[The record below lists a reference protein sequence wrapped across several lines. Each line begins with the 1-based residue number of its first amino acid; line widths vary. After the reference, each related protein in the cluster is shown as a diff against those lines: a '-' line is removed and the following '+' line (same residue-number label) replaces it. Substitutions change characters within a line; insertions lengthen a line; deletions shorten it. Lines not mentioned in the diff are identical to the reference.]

1 MNTQTAKIM
10 HTETGLEE
18 ARVEEFRAA
27 LRGEVI
33 QPHDEGYDNAR
44 KVYNAMIDR
53 HPRLIARCADVA
65 DVITAIGFG
74 RENDMLV
81 AVRGGGH
88 NGGGL
93 GVCDDGLVIDLSLM
107 TGVRV
112 DPTSRTVRVGPG
124 CQQGAADHASHAFG
138 LAVPAGIVSTTGIAG
153 LTLGGGHGYLT
164 RKHGLTID
172 NLLEADVVLADG
184 RFVTASEREN
194 QDLFWAL
201 RGGGGNFGVV
211 TSFLFRA
218 HPVSTVFGGPMFWKI
233 DDAREVMEWYRDFLP
248 KAPEELFVFFGL
260 KTVPSA
266 PPFPEHIHGK
276 NICALIWCYSGPIEK
291 AEGEIRP
298 VRDLPPPIFE
308 HVGPMPFPALQS
320 LFDPLLPP
328 GLQWYW
334 KGDFVRELPNEAIDT
349 HLEYGSK
356 PPSPLSLMHLYPI
369 DGAVQRVDRD
379 ATAWSF
385 RDARWSMVIAG
396 IDPDPA
402 NAEKITTWAKDY
414 WNALRPHTAG
424 GAYVNFMMEEGQER
438 VQATY
443 RENYERLAAIK
454 KKYDPTNLFR
464 VNQNI
469 KPTK

>member
-1 MNTQTAKIM
+1 
-10 HTETGLEE
+10 
-18 ARVEEFRAA
+18 
-27 LRGEVI
+27 
-33 QPHDEGYDNAR
+33 
-44 KVYNAMIDR
+44 
-53 HPRLIARCADVA
+53 
-65 DVITAIGFG
+65 
-74 RENDMLV
+74 
-81 AVRGGGH
+81 
-88 NGGGL
+88 
-93 GVCDDGLVIDLSLM
+93 
-107 TGVRV
+107 
-112 DPTSRTVRVGPG
+112 
-124 CQQGAADHASHAFG
+124 
-138 LAVPAGIVSTTGIAG
+138 
-153 LTLGGGHGYLT
+153 
-164 RKHGLTID
+164 
-172 NLLEADVVLADG
+172 
-184 RFVTASEREN
+184 
-194 QDLFWAL
+194 
-201 RGGGGNFGVV
+201 VV

-218 HPVSTVFGGPMFWKI
+218 YPVSTVFGGPMFWKI
-233 DDAREVMEWYRDFLP
+233 DDAREVMEWYREFLP

-276 NICALIWCYSGPIEK
+276 NICALIWCYSGPLEK
-291 AEGEIRP
+291 AEGEMRP

-308 HVGPMPFPALQS
+308 RVGPMPFPALQS

-334 KGDFVRELPNEAIDT
+334 KGDFVRELPDEAIDT
-349 HLEYGSK
+349 HLEYGSQ

-369 DGAVQRVDRD
+369 DGAVHRVDRD

-385 RDARWSMVIAG
+385 RDARWSMIIAG
-396 IDPDPA
+396 IDPNPA
-402 NAEKITTWAKDY
+402 NAGKITNWAKDY

-469 KPTK
+469 EPAK

>member
-1 MNTQTAKIM
+1 MSPQTATALHIE
-10 HTETGLEE
+10 TELDQTHVE
-18 ARVEEFRAA
+18 AFKGS
-27 LRGEVI
+27 LRGELI
-33 QPHDEGYDNAR
+33 QPHDEGYNEAR
-44 KVYNAMIDR
+44 KVYNGMIDR
-53 HPRLIARCADVA
+53 HPRLIARCADVG
-65 DVITAIGFG
+65 DVITAVRFG
-74 RENDMLV
+74 RENDLLI

-93 GVCDDGLVIDLSLM
+93 GVCNDGLVIDLSAM
-107 TGVRV
+107 TGVHV
-112 DPTSRTVRVGPG
+112 DRKSSTVRVGPG
-124 CQQGAADHASHAFG
+124 CKQGDADHAAHPFG

-184 RFVTASEREN
+184 RVVTASDRESE
-194 QDLFWAL
+194 DLFWAI

-218 HPVSTVFGGPMFWKI
+218 HPVSTVFGGPMFWDI
-233 DDAREVMEWYRDFLP
+233 DDARQVMEWYREFLP
-248 KAPEELFVFFGL
+248 RAPEDVFAFFGI

-276 NICALIWCYSGPIEK
+276 NVCALIWCYSGPLGK
-291 AEGEIRP
+291 AEAAIRP

-308 HVGPMPFPALQS
+308 HVGPVPFPALQS
-320 LFDPLLPP
+320 LFDPLFPP

-334 KGDFVRELPNEAIDT
+334 KGDFVRELSDEAIDI
-349 HLEYGSK
+349 HLTYGSR
-356 PPSPLSLMHLYPI
+356 PPSALSLMHLYPI
-369 DGAVQRVDRD
+369 DGAANRVAPD
-379 ATAWSF
+379 ATAWSY

-402 NAEKITTWAKDY
+402 NAQKIRGWARDY
-414 WNALRPHTAG
+414 WNALRPYTAG
-424 GAYVNFMMEEGQER
+424 GGYVNFMMEEGQER

-443 RENYERLAAIK
+443 RDNYKRLVAVK
-454 KKYDPTNLFR
+454 SKYDPNNLFR

-469 KPTK
+469 RPDA